1 MLRATTLKKYDLIIV
16 GAGIVGAACAR
27 KFKQE
32 HPQLKVMLLEKEAKP
47 ALHQT
52 GRNSGV
58 IHAGVYY
65 APGSLKAK
73 YCREGLERTISY
85 CQQYDLPYLQCGK
98 MIVATSDIEEER
110 LQSLFERCQH
120 NNLAPELCS
129 ESQLQVREPNVTGQV
144 AIFVKQTGITNYTA
158 ITEHFLQSFCEAGG
172 NVQYSE
178 QVTEL
183 SESDQLVTVTTERGS
198 YQSSFLL
205 NCGGLHSDVL
215 IRKLIPNIDWRIVPF
230 KGEYFLLPQKYNDVV
245 QHLIYP
251 VPDPEL
257 PFLGVHLTRMIDG
270 TVTVGPNAVL
280 ALGKEAYDRG
290 AIQMSEVVSS
300 LGYSGLRKV
309 MLKNWRS
316 GIQEFK
322 NSMFKSGYL
331 NLVQKYCPQIKL
343 EDLLSYPAGIRA
355 QAVSDKGELIHD
367 FRFAQSARSLHIGN
381 APSPAA
387 TSAMPIADAIYKKIK
402 DNL

>member
-1 MLRATTLKKYDLIIV
+1 MVLKKYDLIIV

-27 KFKQE
+27 KLKQE
-32 HPQLKVMLLEKEAKP
+32 HPHLNVLLLEKEAKP

-65 APGSLKAK
+65 APGSLKAQ

-98 MIVATSDIEEER
+98 MIVATNEVEEQR
-110 LQSLFERCQH
+110 LHALFERCQH

-129 ESQLQVREPNVTGQV
+129 QSQLHKREPNITGQA

-158 ITEHFLQSFCEAGG
+158 ITEHFLHSFSDAGG
-172 NVQYSE
+172 IVQYCE
-178 QVTEL
+178 QVSGL
-183 SESDQLVTVTTERGS
+183 AESDHDVTVTTEHS
-198 YQSSFLL
+198 VYQSSFLL
-205 NCGGLHSDVL
+205 NCGGLHSDGL
-215 IRKLIPNIDWRIVPF
+215 IRKLIPDIDWRIVPF
-230 KGEYFLLPQKYNDVV
+230 KGEYFLLPEKYNDVV

-280 ALGKEAYDRG
+280 ALGKEAYNK
-290 AIQMSEVVSS
+290 ATIQMSEVASS

-322 NSMFKSGYL
+322 NSMFKSGYIT
-331 NLVQKYCPQIKL
+331 LVQKYCPQIKV
-343 EDLLSYPAGIRA
+343 EDLLPYPAGIRA

-367 FRFAQSARSLHIGN
+367 FRFAQSPRSLHVGN

-387 TSAMPIADAIYKKIK
+387 TAAMPIADAIYEKLK